1 MTTVSVTAGAA
12 LDQYDNNKSLT
23 SASMDLSLKYLESLL
38 TGVACR
44 RITDD
49 GLTPAVPAATKHV
62 VATYLFDGRAQNI
75 RRMSLDLLAA
85 SHGWLASRLATD
97 PWFGPGP
104 FVFQDEH
111 RSATQWLEDTAVH
124 CLAWAE
130 GRLRGWR
137 PLIAHRIVDGADDPD
152 FAFVFPLAT
161 TADFDRPAVDTYVFD
176 PFASETLD
184 MVWRYRY
191 ERMQRI
197 GQVRPALPPV
207 APTDAGEE
215 KEALPVERVEL
226 EAGDE

>member
-12 LDQYDNNKSLT
+12 LDQYDNNKRPTPESTGGVWLASLVH
-23 SASMDLSLKYLESLL
+23 ADRGRHK
-38 TGVACR
+38 V
-44 RITDD
+44 
-49 GLTPAVPAATKHV
+49 
-62 VATYLFDGRAQNI
+62 YLFDGRAQNI
-75 RRMSLDLLAA
+75 RRTSPHLLAA
-85 SHGWLASRLATD
+85 SHDWLAARLARD

-104 FVFQDEH
+104 FVFRDEH
-111 RSATQWLEDTAVH
+111 RSATQRLEDTAVH

-161 TADFDRPAVDTYVFD
+161 TAHFDRPTVDTYVFD
-176 PFASETLD
+176 LFASETLD

-197 GQVRPALPPV
+197 GQVRPAQPPV

-215 KEALPVERVEL
+215 KEALPVKRVEL